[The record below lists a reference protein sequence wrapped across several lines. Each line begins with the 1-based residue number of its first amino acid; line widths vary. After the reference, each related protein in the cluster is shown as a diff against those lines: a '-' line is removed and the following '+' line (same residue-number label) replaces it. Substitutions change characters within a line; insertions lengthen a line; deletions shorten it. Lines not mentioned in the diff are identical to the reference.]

1 MKLDWRKLYFGRV
14 SKLEVQ
20 RAITQPAWQGLR
32 EHLKGKS
39 LEEKYYTLLT
49 YLALKTEDHKRGLID
64 DEELRN
70 VHVRITNYV
79 TALSRGGLIKPE
91 EYR

>member
-14 SKLEVQ
+14 SKSEVQ

-32 EHLKGKS
+32 EHLKDKS

>member
-32 EHLKGKS
+32 EHLKGES
-39 LEEKYYTLLT
+39 LEDTLLT

>member
-1 MKLDWRKLYFGRV
+1 MKLDWRKLYFGCV

-20 RAITQPAWQGLR
+20 RVIAQPAWQGLR
-32 EHLKGKS
+32 VNLKGKS
-39 LEEKYYTLLT
+39 LEDTLLT
-49 YLALKTEDHKRGLID
+49 YLALKTEDYNRGLID

-79 TALSRGGLIKPE
+79 TALSRGGLIKTE

>member
-1 MKLDWRKLYFGRV
+1 MKLDWSKLYFGRV

-32 EHLKGKS
+32 EHLKGES

-49 YLALKTEDHKRGLID
+49 YLALKTEDYNRGLID